1 MLYPSTFQTLMMMI
15 DQMATSGDVSHP
27 IGETPTQDRT

>member
-1 MLYPSTFQTLMMMI
+1 MLYPSTFQTLMMMM

-27 IGETPTQDRT
+27 TGPMPTQDRR